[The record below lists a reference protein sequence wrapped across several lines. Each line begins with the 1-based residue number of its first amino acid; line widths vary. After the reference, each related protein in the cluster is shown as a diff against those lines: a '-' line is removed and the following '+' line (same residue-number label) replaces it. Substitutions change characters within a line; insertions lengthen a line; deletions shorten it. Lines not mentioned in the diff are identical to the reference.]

1 MAFSVITGSKT
12 IGNIP
17 NQIDPIFLE
26 TMADLEQGNVADN
39 IKDLQGMG
47 LVANFVEEIEGVD
60 GKRVE
65 FEYMNA
71 YFSKGGLASTSSGF
85 DSYKKYFELQRD
97 YFDMKDFDFTI
108 DTVTQAI
115 ELGKES
121 ELFAEARK
129 KTQKC
134 IQLYNRVFIPS
145 TIIQTL
151 ITGDFRRTTIP
162 TLNTNGDYGDQFG
175 ALRGEDVINVQP
187 WKSGTARNH
196 YRCLKANANVT
207 ADDIVA
213 NAQLIKDYK
222 DYSQMGIVAYA
233 NGVTM
238 FALRNVFNY
247 NGTIDD
253 VILGKVELVVGGV
266 KFVTLEWLP
275 DNFVLFTD
283 IDASGMIK
291 KMVSPNPTMRGLGM
305 IKEKG
310 WDDLTDPQQLEGTIM
325 RIFPVSYALMK
336 RHKLLWLDID
346 KTRYNSNGF
355 IPSGGDGE
363 KALNNHALALRNTWF
378 KDLI

>member
-85 DSYKKYFELQRD
+85 DSYKKYFELQRH
-97 YFDMKDFDFTI
+97 YFNMKDFDFTI

-134 IQLYNRVFIPS
+134 VQLYNRVFTPS

-207 ADDIVA
+207 AC
-213 NAQLIKDYK
+213 
-222 DYSQMGIVAYA
+222 
-233 NGVTM
+233 GVTWG
-238 FALRNVFNY
+238 FRPRTELEKFNPAY
-247 NGTIDD
+247 IVDSAKE
-253 VILGKVELVVGGV
+253 IEKLVSS
-266 KFVTLEWLP
+266 TC
-275 DNFVLFTD
+275 
-283 IDASGMIK
+283 
-291 KMVSPNPTMRGLGM
+291 
-305 IKEKG
+305 
-310 WDDLTDPQQLEGTIM
+310 
-325 RIFPVSYALMK
+325 
-336 RHKLLWLDID
+336 
-346 KTRYNSNGF
+346 
-355 IPSGGDGE
+355 
-363 KALNNHALALRNTWF
+363 
-378 KDLI
+378 